1 MPILF
6 QENTFEL
13 DTGEL
18 LLLVTR
24 VLLALDKHGESGDTE
39 TRGVE
44 EGVLVTV
51 TVTGGGVDAVTVW
64 TVVWT
69 SAEELLVLLFLLWSL
84 SPSTLTTLYGVPRCI
99 RLALACMKGNTTEEA
114 PRDESARIVAAE
126 GRCIVV
132 LRRWIWSRYR
142 YRIISGVV
150 GSQGSVVID

>member
-69 SAEELLVLLFLLWSL
+69 SAEELLVLLVLLFLLWWL

-99 RLALACMKGNTTEEA
+99 RLALACMKGNTT
-114 PRDESARIVAAE
+114 
-126 GRCIVV
+126 
-132 LRRWIWSRYR
+132 
-142 YRIISGVV
+142 
-150 GSQGSVVID
+150 